1 LVVPDGR
8 HSRFRLAEL
17 RALFPDALVFTER
30 VAGRDQVVVAVSG
43 KGRAAMLSA
52 VVGAGIRRVVQE
64 LREAVYLSTGAD
76 LTKPQTI
83 GVVLTERCNYRCL
96 SCGCWRKQDD
106 ADEMSLEQ
114 WIAAFTDVREFVG
127 DFSVQFGGGEPFV
140 FKPFLDLIAW
150 CRTTGI
156 SWSMITNGSAFSP
169 KNAQRVAD
177 AQPIAVNI
185 SVDGATAAV
194 HDHSRGVAGS
204 LRTITHG
211 IETLKAARR
220 RSGASFAIRIKPTV
234 HRANFREM
242 PALVRW
248 AEAIGAT
255 SVDFSPVRAWTP
267 EVETQLWLGRADEED
282 LKAVMATLIAMKRA
296 GAPIETEASRIS
308 SWDAHFRGE
317 SVAPSLGPAAS
328 GCATTASCPTAMC
341 AAAGSTRAGQR
352 EECVRPGDLARC
364 RDAEAARAHD
374 ALPAFRRNQVRVF
387 LPGAPHAGRGRAARG
402 AHGPQRAGRA
412 LSTVARSF
420 ASGQLSST
428 QWGSDARRRCTALHR
443 RTSVRPGH
451 KPVSA
456 AYQGTTAT
464 RRCNVSSRWRSWAFA
479 FAGRSR
485 AGQATNWAPRWVSLE
500 GSRGAG
506 QRAAVAPRDAR

>member
-1 LVVPDGR
+1 
-8 HSRFRLAEL
+8 
-17 RALFPDALVFTER
+17 
-30 VAGRDQVVVAVSG
+30 
-43 KGRAAMLSA
+43 MLSA

-64 LREAVYLSTGAD
+64 MREAVYLSTGAD
-76 LTKPQTI
+76 LTRPQTI

-96 SCGCWRKQDD
+96 SCACWRKQDD

-204 LRTITHG
+204 LQTITHG

-317 SVAPSLGPAAS
+317 SVAPSLGPCRVGLRDYCILPNGDVRSCWFYPVLGNVKNAS
-328 GCATTASCPTAMC
+328 A
-341 AAAGSTRAGQR
+341 RAIW
-352 EECVRPGDLARC
+352 
-364 RDAEAARAHD
+364 RDAATQKLRERMTHCPHFGETKCASSCLAHRTLAEDVRRVVLMVRSGLD
-374 ALPAFRRNQVRVF
+374 A
-387 LPGAPHAGRGRAARG
+387 H
-402 AHGPQRAGRA
+402 
-412 LSTVARSF
+412 
-420 ASGQLSST
+420 
-428 QWGSDARRRCTALHR
+428 
-443 RTSVRPGH
+443 
-451 KPVSA
+451 
-456 AYQGTTAT
+456 
-464 RRCNVSSRWRSWAFA
+464 
-479 FAGRSR
+479 
-485 AGQATNWAPRWVSLE
+485 
-500 GSRGAG
+500 
-506 QRAAVAPRDAR
+506 